1 MVLATWWYEDGP
13 SALELPADLN
23 VESPIDDEAVIAVT
37 GLTAGEV
44 RRRRDAGHRPYITCV
59 DGVAAA
65 YGWVATQ
72 SCSIGE
78 LDLTFTL
85 PAGNRYL
92 WDFAT
97 LEAFRGRGV
106 YPYMLAEIV
115 RRECPPAVRLW
126 IIHAP
131 ENLPSGVGIARAG
144 FIPVAE
150 LSFSEDGRPAL
161 SGGDDVRRTN
171 AATELLGLPIVASGL
186 EDCWACGGSCN
197 ADAGEDGH
205 CDCAIVPSRS
215 ATPNDVPLAATDGRG
230 ASTTEEP
237 VAVAR
242 RSKVLWNRG
251 AKRSGGA
258 VAPRDDTSLDEAR
271 PTRPAPDAQIRPRP
285 ASFPVDSPE
294 TGPKHRIGPVVVAS
308 LFAGFLAAIFLVLVP
323 FGGASENSVS
333 GAALL
338 GFSLGWASLG
348 VLSVR
353 LTDQPQRWATIA
365 AFVTAS
371 TAAVLMV
378 WGAVMTHAWFAWLW
392 PPTAIAFAVWMAVQ
406 SLKAMHS
413 PVGLTMLYGVFA
425 LVVLLA
431 LGGALETVS
440 EARDRRDLPMPG
452 QLVSVGDHRL
462 HIFCSGEGGP
472 TVVLEPGLGE
482 TSTEMSGWIAP
493 AVSLHT
499 RVCLYDRAGRGWS
512 EAVTQPQD
520 GREVAADLHTLLTNS
535 GEHGPY
541 ILAGHS
547 LGGAYVMNFAAMY
560 PDDVAG
566 VVLLDSMH
574 PQQYDRLPGY
584 PTFYQMFRRASGVLP
599 SLSRVGLARLVASH
613 SSGDLPATARDQ
625 ERGFWSTP
633 RQYRSLR
640 DEFAE
645 LPRTLVEAGDLRT
658 LGDKPLIVV
667 TAGKDAQEGWQS
679 LQDELATLSSN
690 SIHRL
695 LPDAT
700 HADLVENEQAAGA
713 SSQAILDVL
722 AAVRSGQRLSTGD
735 R

>member
-13 SALELPADLN
+13 SALELP
-23 VESPIDDEAVIAVT
+23 T
-37 GLTAGEV
+37 GLTIESPFDDEPVILLTGLSHDEV
-44 RRRRDAGHRPYITCV
+44 SRRRADGHRPYVARV
-59 DGVAAA
+59 DGAPAA
-65 YGWVATQ
+65 YGWVGTR

-78 LDLTFTL
+78 LDLNFDL

-97 LEAFRGRGV
+97 LPAFQGRGV

-150 LSFSEDGRPAL
+150 LSFTEDGRPAL
-161 SGGDDVRRTN
+161 RGGDDMRRTN
-171 AATELLGLPIVASGL
+171 AAAELLGLPVVASGL
-186 EDCWACGGSCN
+186 DDCWACGGSCN
-197 ADAGEDGH
+197 AHAGEDGH

-215 ATPNDVPLAATDGRG
+215 ATPSDVPVSATEGRG

-237 VAVAR
+237 VAAAG
-242 RSKVLWNRG
+242 RSKVFWKRG

-258 VAPRDDTSLDEAR
+258 LGPRDHASHEAR
-271 PTRPAPDAQIRPRP
+271 PTSPAPDAQIRPRP
-285 ASFPVDSPE
+285 AGVPVNSPE
-294 TGPKHRIGPVVVAS
+294 TGPKHRIGPIVVVS
-308 LFAGFLAAIFLVLVP
+308 LFAGFLAALFLVLVP
-323 FGGASENSVS
+323 FGGASENTVS

-353 LTDQPQRWATIA
+353 LTDQPQRWATVG
-365 AFVTAS
+365 AFLTA
-371 TAAVLMV
+371 TTAVLLMI
-378 WGAVMTHAWFAWLW
+378 GGGVMTQAWFAWLW
-392 PPTAIAFAVWMAVQ
+392 PPTAFAFAGWMAVQ

-413 PVGLTMLYGVFA
+413 PVGLTMLYAVFA
-425 LVVLLA
+425 LVALLA
-431 LGGALETVS
+431 LGGAFETVS
-440 EARDRRDLPMPG
+440 EARDRSDLPMPG

-462 HIFCSGEGGP
+462 HIFCTGEGGP

-482 TSTEMSGWIAP
+482 PSTEMSGWIAP
-493 AVSLHT
+493 AVSVHT
-499 RVCLYDRAGRGWS
+499 RVCVYDRAGRGWS
-512 EAVTQPQD
+512 EAATHPQD
-520 GREVAADLHTLLTNS
+520 GREVAAELHTLLTNS
-535 GEHGPY
+535 GEPGPY
-541 ILAGHS
+541 VLAGHS

-574 PQQYDRLPGY
+574 PQQYARLPGY
-584 PTFYQMFRRASGVLP
+584 PTFYRMFRRASGVLP

-613 SSGDLPATARDQ
+613 GSGDLPATARDQ
-625 ERGFWSTP
+625 ERAFWSTP

-645 LPRTLVEAGDLRT
+645 LPTALKQAADLT
-658 LGDKPLIVV
+658 TFGDKPLIVV

-695 LPDAT
+695 VPDAT
-700 HADLVENEQAAGA
+700 HAGLVENEQAAGA
-713 SSQAILDVL
+713 SRQAIIDVV